1 MTAYILR
8 RLMQTAVLVA
18 VMSVI
23 VFFGI
28 HVVGDPD
35 LAAGQSADGPEGH
48 RGGGRALGLDRPIWE
63 QYLHFVSG
71 ALRGDLGRSFI
82 FGEPALT
89 VILQRMPATLELAFT
104 ALVMAIAAG
113 IPLGLYAGLKPDS
126 SVSKTIMAGSIL
138 GFSLPTFW
146 VGLMLIMV
154 FAVMLGWLPS
164 TGRGATATYLGITS
178 SLFTLDGL
186 RHILLP
192 AFNLALLKFSLVI
205 RLTRAGAR
213 EALQQ
218 DYIKFARAKGLSP
231 RRIVG
236 VHLLKNILIPVVTVR
251 RPRVRQPR
259 GLLRRHRDHL
269 RLARHGQAPDQRH
282 PESRPARDRRPP
294 HHHRAA
300 VRADQLRGRRP
311 LHRARPARAH
321 RSQGRMSVVG
331 THGEAEIERPPTGTA
346 AAVETPLRRL
356 IADYFE
362 SRLATAAFVLLVT
375 IIALALL
382 APLIVPQNPYNLAEV
397 DVLDSRLPPGTK
409 GMAGYT
415 YWLGTDGAGRDL
427 VSAMLYGLRIS
438 LAVGVVSCLIATV
451 IGAAV
456 GLIAAYVGR
465 PHREPA
471 DAARR
476 PAALAS
482 RPSSSP

>member
-28 HVVGDPD
+28 HIVGDPIWLLVNPQMD
-35 LAAGQSADGPEGH
+35 QKDIEAAV
-48 RGGGRALGLDRPIWE
+48 RALGLDRPIWE
-63 QYLHFVSG
+63 QYFHFVSG

-126 SVSKTIMAGSIL
+126 WVSKTIMAGSIV

-178 SLFTLDGL
+178 SLFTHDGL

-236 VHLLKNILIPVVTVR
+236 VHLLKNILIPVATVVGLEFGNLVAFSVVTETIFAWPGMGKLLINAIQSLDRPVIVAHLIIIVLLFVLINFLVDVLYTVLD
-251 RPRVRQPR
+251 PRVR
-259 GLLRRHRDHL
+259 
-269 RLARHGQAPDQRH
+269 
-282 PESRPARDRRPP
+282 
-294 HHHRAA
+294 
-300 VRADQLRGRRP
+300 
-311 LHRARPARAH
+311 
-321 RSQGRMSVVG
+321 
-331 THGEAEIERPPTGTA
+331 
-346 AAVETPLRRL
+346 
-356 IADYFE
+356 
-362 SRLATAAFVLLVT
+362 
-375 IIALALL
+375 
-382 APLIVPQNPYNLAEV
+382 
-397 DVLDSRLPPGTK
+397 
-409 GMAGYT
+409 
-415 YWLGTDGAGRDL
+415 
-427 VSAMLYGLRIS
+427 
-438 LAVGVVSCLIATV
+438 
-451 IGAAV
+451 IGAK
-456 GLIAAYVGR
+456 AA
-465 PHREPA
+465 
-471 DAARR
+471 
-476 PAALAS
+476 
-482 RPSSSP
+482 